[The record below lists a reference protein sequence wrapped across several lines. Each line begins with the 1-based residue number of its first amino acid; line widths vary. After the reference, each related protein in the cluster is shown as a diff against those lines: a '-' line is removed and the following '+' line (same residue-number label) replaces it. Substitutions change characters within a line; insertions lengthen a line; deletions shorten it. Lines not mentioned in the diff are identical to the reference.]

1 MIQRGVGWGIRYI
14 FIYEQPFQ
22 LSFSNAIYYRSC
34 VKTNEGAARKFEMAT
49 TKTTVKQP

>member
-1 MIQRGVGWGIRYI
+1 MTQHP
-14 FIYEQPFQ
+14 FIITKNDI
-22 LSFSNAIYYRSC
+22 SSRSC